1 MWSDHTTPETFVAP
15 THVPKQ
21 FNPVGSYRRRFELPD
36 GWPHG
41 ASGPG
46 VDRREVYLTF
56 EASGCSAMTVW
67 VNGEEV
73 RARPRQRGVQSCAV
87 PVRKRAVRGICEE
100 QPTSLARAPLP
111 SCEELYTR
119 GQHLT
124 LPCSSLLTLTCMA
137 WPGLAWPGLAM
148 TRCDLPLL
156 GVSRLASPSLDL
168 DLAPPSSLV
177 PVLHGRSVTLRT
189 LRRQRPSLSPPPCE
203 PAPICSPSK

>member
-1 MWSDHTTPETFVAP
+1 MWADHTTPETFVAP

-111 SCEELYTR
+111 SHATLTLLSRYLLSCEELYTR

-137 WPGLAWPGLAM
+137 WPGLAWPGLAWPGHDSM
-148 TRCDLPLL
+148 
-156 GVSRLASPSLDL
+156 RLAFTWRESPC
-168 DLAPPSSLV
+168 LA
-177 PVLHGRSVTLRT
+177 
-189 LRRQRPSLSPPPCE
+189 
-203 PAPICSPSK
+203 